1 MVGLGH
7 SSLSYISIYGY
18 TNEGKIGEILHCVE
32 LVGRFTLQLSQVS
45 TTMLSCVVVG
55 FQKRI
60 MCLWSQGRETPV
72 KCEVL
77 NEEMYAKE
85 SRGSGVVVTPF
96 FPILQGGRYYMEAI
110 NIEFEKKINTMIL
123 KILPPSL

>member
-1 MVGLGH
+1 
-7 SSLSYISIYGY
+7 
-18 TNEGKIGEILHCVE
+18 
-32 LVGRFTLQLSQVS
+32 
-45 TTMLSCVVVG
+45 
-55 FQKRI
+55 

-96 FPILQGGRYYMEAI
+96 FPILQGGRYYIEAI
-110 NIEFEKKINTMIL
+110 YLSSLKKNQRYGIGQPIYDPQNPT
-123 KILPPSL
+123 SLSLVPIHFYGIVKF